1 MSAPRIVVFD
11 LDDTLAPE
19 RDYVRSGFVALE
31 DEVRRVFGVSG
42 FAPTAWE
49 LFESGARGRI
59 IDAAL
64 ARLGLPADAATV
76 GSLVDCYR
84 RHRPSIG
91 LYPDVAPV
99 MRCLSGRVRAAIISD
114 GPLAAQQRKVD
125 ALALD
130 AWFDPILLTDRWG
143 RDYWKPHERAFREI
157 EALTG
162 SGGAACA
169 YLGDNPQKD
178 FAAPSR
184 LGWRTVRVR
193 RPGGEHASVEGDGG
207 AQMECTSLADAVQ
220 RLGFEVEEVR

>member
-1 MSAPRIVVFD
+1 MPRAD
-11 LDDTLAPE
+11 
-19 RDYVRSGFVALE
+19 
-31 DEVRRVFGVSG
+31 VSG
-42 FAPTAWE
+42 DPPLEE
-49 LFESGARGRI
+49 LEPR
-59 IDAAL
+59 
-64 ARLGLPADAATV
+64 ADAE
-76 GSLVDCYR
+76 R
-84 RHRPSIG
+84 R
-91 LYPDVAPV
+91 
-99 MRCLSGRVRAAIISD
+99 
-114 GPLAAQQRKVD
+114 AAQQRKVV

-143 RDYWKPHERAFREI
+143 RDYWKPHERAFREV

-162 SGGAACA
+162 SGGATCA